1 MLQLLNWISSSEEDT
16 SVPDQLLSSLDSF
29 CEGHHFLLSRKLE
42 KKKKKDFVIVW
53 ATGMYLNSMYP
64 KIIFLDL
71 KLE

>member
-29 CEGHHFLLSRKLE
+29 CEGHHFFLNRKFE
-42 KKKKKDFVIVW
+42 KKRKDFVIVW
-53 ATGMYLNSMYP
+53 ATGMYLNNMYP
-64 KIIFLDL
+64 KIISLDL

>member
-29 CEGHHFLLSRKLE
+29 CEGHHFLLNRKFE
-42 KKKKKDFVIVW
+42 KKRKDFVIVW
-53 ATGMYLNSMYP
+53 AAGMYLNNMYP

>member
-1 MLQLLNWISSSEEDT
+1 MLQLLNWISSSEEET
-16 SVPDQLLSSLDSF
+16 SVPDQHLSSLDSF
-29 CEGHHFLLSRKLE
+29 CEDHHFLLSRKL
-42 KKKKKDFVIVW
+42 KKKKDFVIVW

>member
-29 CEGHHFLLSRKLE
+29 CEGHHFLLSRKFE
-42 KKKKKDFVIVW
+42 KIKKDFVIVW